1 MRSLGRRRADF
12 DLAAHVGGVE
22 VAAECVV
29 AGHLGHE
36 RQLTGFAGLEG
47 FRIRDSVVL
56 RLVFAVEAS
65 YAQIVLLAIVVCDT
79 NRDRF
84 IKNDAPAAGAAL
96 QFTEANRN
104 DPGLGLGGGGAEFLS
119 GVRPALALRSRSR
132 RRALGYGRR

>member
-12 DLAAHVGGVE
+12 DLAAHVGGME

-36 RQLTGFAGLEG
+36 RQLAGFAGLEG

-84 IKNDAPAAGAAL
+84 IKNDAPAVGAEL
-96 QFTEANRN
+96 QFTDANRN
-104 DPGLGLGGGGAEFLS
+104 DPVLGLGGGGVEFLS
-119 GVRPALALRSRSR
+119 GVRLALELRCGSRSSI
-132 RRALGYGRR
+132 L